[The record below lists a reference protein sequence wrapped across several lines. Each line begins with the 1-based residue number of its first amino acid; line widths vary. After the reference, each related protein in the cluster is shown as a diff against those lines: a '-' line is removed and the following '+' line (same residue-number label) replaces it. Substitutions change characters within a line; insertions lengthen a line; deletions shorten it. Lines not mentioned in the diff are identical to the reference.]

1 MATPA
6 DSRSRSPGALSYR
19 LASLVIL
26 GVTVAVGFVYILIGR
41 SYSEGQALGPAT
53 FPTLLGILLIGSC
66 VVAAFIAVRQEDQPV
81 PLGDLLGAV
90 LAILITAVYLILW
103 DVTGWFY
110 PATFVYLVCLIT
122 YLRGTKPSPRSVVTD
137 AIVSTAMTVF
147 VLLFFDLLLGV
158 RF

>member
-6 DSRSRSPGALSYR
+6 NSRSRSPGTVSYR
-19 LASLVIL
+19 LVSLVVL
-26 GVTVAVGFVYILIGR
+26 GIAVVVGLVYILIGR
-41 SYSEGQALGPAT
+41 SYSDGQALGPAT

-66 VVAAFIAVRQEDQPV
+66 VVGAFIAVRQVDRRV
-81 PLGDLLGAV
+81 PLGDVVGAL
-90 LAILITAVYLILW
+90 LAILITAAYLILW

-110 PATFVYLVCLIT
+110 PATFVYLFCLMT
-122 YLRGTKPSPRSVVTD
+122 YLRGTKPRARAVVTD
-137 AIVSTAMTVF
+137 AIVSSAMTVF